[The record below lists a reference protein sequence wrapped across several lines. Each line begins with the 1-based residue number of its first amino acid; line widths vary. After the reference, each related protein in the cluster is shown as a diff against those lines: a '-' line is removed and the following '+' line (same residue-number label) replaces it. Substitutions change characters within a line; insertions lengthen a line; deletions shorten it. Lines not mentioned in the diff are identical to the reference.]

1 MIRQPPK
8 KHRARIQIL
17 HSGRDG
23 ITENEILFNC
33 RLSSGRNYLTELERE
48 LRFRF
53 ERKQD
58 KNPDGI
64 GTHTRYAIPCRE
76 DAEKVINLVNSK
88 ARLRGY
94 DGISAGEVIAI
105 LSLYPPKENA
115 QPKPSV

>member
-1 MIRQPPK
+1 MTQPPK
-8 KHRARIQIL
+8 KHRARLQIL

-33 RLSSGRNYLTELERE
+33 HLSSGRNYLTELERV
-48 LRFRF
+48 LSFKF
-53 ERKQD
+53 ERKRD

-64 GTHTRYAIPCRE
+64 GTHTRYLIPYRE
-76 DAEKVINLVNSK
+76 DAEKVINLVNNK
-88 ARLRGY
+88 AQLRGY
-94 DGISAGEVIAI
+94 DGISSSEVKVI